1 MSVKIIRPI
10 PLTADETDPFEY
22 SLKIK
27 KRTRIPGA
35 GVYVSPAV
43 DDALRTLTGLDED
56 ATKIRLIS
64 SEEAKEKEQK
74 ARKDLRNKLQDR
86 TGFDLTATRT
96 GNLAASLSNSPYYR
110 EIEENGG
117 FRLTDG
123 DNVFDMTKAMDIINF
138 KWLCETTI
146 IANSLEEAKSGRYY
160 PGSVL
165 FYVYEEDAEAK
176 QTYQRVLKQDAA
188 FSLLSQLSST
198 KRRQVARLMTLG
210 LPDNAIDEVVYT
222 KIRDYISLPA
232 ASAAKDPINVFNKWA
247 QLSDETLDVEYLVR
261 ELLDKRIIRLYGDA
275 VKQGETTLAKSL
287 ETFKLNL
294 LDPGNQEELESLKDK
309 LKNSTLASVIL

>member
-10 PLTADETDPFEY
+10 ALTADETDPFEY

-35 GVYVSPAV
+35 GVYVSPVV

-64 SEEAKEKEQK
+64 SPEAREKEQK
-74 ARKDLRNKLQDR
+74 ALKELRERLQDR

-110 EIEENGG
+110 EVEENGG

-123 DNVFDMTKAMDIINF
+123 DNVFDMSKAIDVINF

-146 IANSLEEAKSGRYY
+146 IAKSLDDAKSGKYY
-160 PGSVL
+160 PGTVL

-176 QTYQRVLKQDAA
+176 QTYQRVQKQDAA
-188 FSLLSQLSST
+188 FVLLSQLSPQ
-198 KRRQVARLMTLG
+198 KRRQVGRLMGLG
-210 LPDNAIDEVVYT
+210 LPDTAIDEVVYT

-232 ASAAKDPINVFNKWA
+232 TSTAKDPLNVFNKWA
-247 QLSDETLDVEYLVR
+247 QLSDEMIDIEHLVR
-261 ELLDKRIIRLYGDA
+261 ELLDKRIIRLYGDT

-287 ETFKLNL
+287 EAFKNNL

-309 LKNSTLASVIL
+309 LKNSTLASVIM